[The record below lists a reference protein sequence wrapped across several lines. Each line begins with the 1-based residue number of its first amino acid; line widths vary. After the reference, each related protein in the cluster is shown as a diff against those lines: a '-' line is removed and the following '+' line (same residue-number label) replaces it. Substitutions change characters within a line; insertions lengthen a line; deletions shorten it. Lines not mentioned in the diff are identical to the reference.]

1 MQKENNLTVGQWSV
15 HWFTTNRQKWNGN
28 TEGGYRNL
36 IYSHII
42 RYNTAKGYEGIIEHH
57 IIPAIGAIKL
67 KQLSSIHIQRMYND
81 LKENGRMPRGAKQN
95 DKPLSNTFVR
105 RVHAVLQAAL
115 KQAVEERHK
124 RSDGNGYFGGACVP
138 AFGRGNVRRGNCG
151 CSGEREKK
159 SLWWHWWTPSNTLSG
174 VDAFPRPPH
183 LPAGC

>member
-1 MQKENNLTVGQWSV
+1 MLKENNLTVGQWRV
-15 HWFTTNRQKWNGN
+15 HRFTTNRQKWNGN
-28 TEGGYRNL
+28 TEGGYRYL

-81 LKENGRMPRGAKQN
+81 LKENGRVPRGAKQN

-115 KQAVEERHK
+115 KQAVEERH
-124 RSDGNGYFGGACVP
+124 
-138 AFGRGNVRRGNCG
+138 
-151 CSGEREKK
+151 
-159 SLWWHWWTPSNTLSG
+159 
-174 VDAFPRPPH
+174 
-183 LPAGC
+183 

>member
-42 RYNTAKGYEGIIEHH
+42 RYNAAKGYEGIIEHH

-81 LKENGRMPRGAKQN
+81 LACPCGA
-95 DKPLSNTFVR
+95 
-105 RVHAVLQAAL
+105 A
-115 KQAVEERHK
+115 
-124 RSDGNGYFGGACVP
+124 GGAE
-138 AFGRGNVRRGNCG
+138 AG
-151 CSGEREKK
+151 GERAAQAQRWERVFWR
-159 SLWWHWWTPSNTLSG
+159 SLRSGFWTRECPQRKLRMLWRKRRKNRCGGTG
-174 VDAFPRPPH
+174 GHPQIP
-183 LPAGC
+183 

>member
-1 MQKENNLTVGQWSV
+1 M
-15 HWFTTNRQKWNGN
+15 R
-28 TEGGYRNL
+28 
-36 IYSHII
+36 
-42 RYNTAKGYEGIIEHH
+42 GIIEHH

-115 KQAVEERHK
+115 KQAVKERHK

-151 CSGEREKK
+151 CSGEREEK

>member
-42 RYNTAKGYEGIIEHH
+42 RYNAAKGYEGIIEHH

-81 LKENGRMPRGAKQN
+81 LKENGRMQRGAKQN
-95 DKPLSNTFVR
+95 DKALSNTFVR

-115 KQAVEERHK
+115 KQAVKERHK

-151 CSGEREKK
+151 CSGEREEKNRCGGTGG
-159 SLWWHWWTPSNTLSG
+159 HPQI
-174 VDAFPRPPH
+174 P
-183 LPAGC
+183 